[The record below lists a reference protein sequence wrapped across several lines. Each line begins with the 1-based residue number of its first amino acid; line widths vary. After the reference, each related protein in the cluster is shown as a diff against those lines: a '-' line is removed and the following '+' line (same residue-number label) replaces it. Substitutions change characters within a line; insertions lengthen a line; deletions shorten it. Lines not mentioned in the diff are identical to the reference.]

1 MVEKVNLDNVA
12 AQIVREF
19 ALREN
24 RSASNAASTLIRRA
38 AWLAREAKTDKNQ
51 QDGTRISRS

>member
-12 AQIVREF
+12 AQIVQEF
-19 ALREN
+19 ARREN

-38 AWLAREAKTDKNQ
+38 AWLSRDAQTDKNQ
-51 QDGTRISRS
+51 QEGTRISRS